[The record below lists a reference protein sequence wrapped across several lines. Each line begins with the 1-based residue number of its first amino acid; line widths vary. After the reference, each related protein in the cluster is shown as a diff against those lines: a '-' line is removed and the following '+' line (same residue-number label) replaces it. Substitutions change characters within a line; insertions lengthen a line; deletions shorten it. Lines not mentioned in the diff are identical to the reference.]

1 MPWLPSPKVAGRRS
15 AKDLPS
21 RSRLGSLDA
30 SILREALI
38 AVGAVLIAAG
48 LEWAVWGG
56 HLTGS
61 RSPSWDFMAA
71 YNTDAYSWWRSGSFF
86 DPPEWLPTMW
96 GGYPSGTSLQ
106 SGSFYLPIGT
116 ANALSTHGYTVRIA
130 AALAA
135 LHVALGALGMY
146 TLLRRLGSGYS
157 AAVLG
162 LIAAFF
168 LPGFYANAEHLDIA
182 RGYAWLPWLL
192 LICSPR
198 WPWRRWWAVPVAAF
212 VAMQVAMGVYP
223 GLLVAVGYCLPLWL
237 AGWVFVERGRWRW
250 LVWLTAAGAAG
261 VLMSLVKYW
270 PALLVSVP
278 THLEELQDMTFLPET
293 IFFRYDIEGMA
304 NDISMRPWF
313 VSVPV
318 LVLVGTVHLRDRRVL
333 PPMATLLAALG
344 LGLPV
349 LPWFQ
354 AASSLPGLSLSRFR
368 MSDFKAV
375 ILTLLVVLAGIA
387 LDQALRQSA
396 GSVQRAIIWVAL
408 VAAAA
413 GLVGHLRQ
421 FSTADL
427 TAPLVILALSAGCVL
442 VLATPWGRGWRTS
455 ANVAVATLV
464 AATLASGWLWAQA
477 VPQTWSWNRVQ
488 AEKAKYGTT
497 VAAMQRSA
505 QPTDRF
511 RRPERVVPSPPT
523 ATVMLRSRW
532 NGLVYAN
539 RSSIGGYAN
548 LKSNP
553 VGQRLLA
560 DFTDR
565 RTGALARR
573 FYAARGAVVPEE
585 LLAGG
590 RLSEACLAR
599 KHCHGLDFI
608 PVRYSP
614 GDLRYNLYGKA
625 SPGKVA
631 LNEPFYP
638 GWRAEVCQAGQCA
651 PALVSAGRF
660 DSVTVDVP
668 KGESTIHVWY
678 EAPGQAEGWVAF
690 WAGLAGAVAAAAAVV
705 TLQARA
711 GRRARREANGLATTT
726 AADASAE

>member
-1 MPWLPSPKVAGRRS
+1 MRWLPTRKVPGRASVNDLSAGI
-15 AKDLPS
+15 
-21 RSRLGSLDA
+21 RLGSLDA
-30 SILREALI
+30 AILREVLSV
-38 AVGAVLIAAG
+38 VGAVLLAAG

-61 RSPSWDFMAA
+61 RSPSWDFMAS
-71 YNTDAYSWWRSGSFF
+71 YNTDAYSWWHSGSFF
-86 DPPEWLPTMW
+86 DPPAWLPTMW

-106 SGSFYLPIGT
+106 SGSFYLPIGA
-116 ANALSTHGYTVRIA
+116 ANALSAHGYTVRIA

-146 TLLRRLGSGYS
+146 TLLRRLGAGLP
-157 AAVLG
+157 AATLG

-192 LICSPR
+192 LICSPK
-198 WPWRRWWAVPVAAF
+198 WPWRRWWAGPVAAF

-237 AGWVFVERGRWRW
+237 AGWVFAERGRWRW
-250 LVWLTAAGAAG
+250 LVWLTASGVAG

-278 THLEELQDMTFLPET
+278 THLEEQQDMTFLPET
-293 IFFRYDIEGMA
+293 IFFRYDIAGMA

-318 LVLVGTVHLRDRRVL
+318 LILVGIVNLRDRRVL
-333 PPMATLLAALG
+333 PPVATLVAAVG

-349 LPWFQ
+349 VPWFV

-387 LDQALRQSA
+387 LDQALRQNA
-396 GSVQRAIIWVAL
+396 ASVQRAIIWVAL

-413 GLVGHLRQ
+413 GLAGHLRH
-421 FSTADL
+421 FSPADL
-427 TAPLVILALSAGCVL
+427 TAPLVILALSAVCVL

-455 ANVAVATLV
+455 AKVAVVILL
-464 AATLASGWLWAQA
+464 AATFGSGWLWAQA
-477 VPQTWSWNRVQ
+477 VPQTWSWSRVQ
-488 AEKAKYGTT
+488 AEKEKYGTT
-497 VAAMQRSA
+497 VAALQRSA
-505 QPTDRF
+505 KPTDRF

-523 ATVMLRSRW
+523 ANVLLRSRW

-560 DFTDR
+560 DFTDT

-573 FYAARGAVVPEE
+573 FYAARGAVVPEV
-585 LLAGG
+585 LLSGG
-590 RLSEACLAR
+590 RLSEACLVR
-599 KHCHGLDFI
+599 EHCPGLDFI

-614 GDLRYNLYGKA
+614 GDFRYNLYGKA

-638 GWRAEVCQAGQCA
+638 GWRAEVCQAGKCA
-651 PALVSAGRF
+651 SAVVSAGWF

-678 EAPGQAEGWVAF
+678 EPPGQAEGWVAF
-690 WAGLAGAVAAAAAVV
+690 WAGLAGAFAAAGVAVS
-705 TLQARA
+705 LHARA
-711 GRRARREANGLATTT
+711 GRRAGREADGSGRTP
-726 AADASAE
+726 AADASPE